1 MAVPVLS
8 RREVDTR
15 AIEGVLGRYRSGFNS
30 LSASSVS
37 AVWPSVDE
45 RSLYKAFERIED
57 QNVSF
62 DSCDIEI
69 GGVAAQANCR
79 GTARYVP
86 KVGSRTPRDEARRW
100 RFNLRRTADG
110 WVIDQVVVR

>member
-1 MAVPVLS
+1 
-8 RREVDTR
+8 VDTR

-45 RSLYKAFERIED
+45 KSLYKAFERIED

-62 DSCDIEI
+62 DSCEIEI
-69 GGVAAQANCR
+69 GGVAAQANCQ

-100 RFNLRRTADG
+100 RFNLHRTADG